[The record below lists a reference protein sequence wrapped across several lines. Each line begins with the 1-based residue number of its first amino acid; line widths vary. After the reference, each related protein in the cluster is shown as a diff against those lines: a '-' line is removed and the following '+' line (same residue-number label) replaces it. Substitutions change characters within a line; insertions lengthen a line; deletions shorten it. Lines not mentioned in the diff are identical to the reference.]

1 MLTTCVPNPC
11 PPSAFPSLRSES
23 PHEENNLQ
31 LSSAFLGF
39 SYLFGSQTQKLRSK
53 DGTRNPLKHK
63 NKTWYF
69 HKATKKGI
77 WSDLVIPLSSHQ
89 NSGVRE
95 AIFPSMDTAYT
106 FMTERGCF
114 YLHCIIPINSIHS
127 ASQIIAG
134 LQNTLSLGLNQSL
147 LKIYCSPLPSHI
159 CNIFPLQMC
168 FKMHCLWSCLTSVSH
183 VKI

>member
-1 MLTTCVPNPC
+1 MKKITY
-11 PPSAFPSLRSES
+11 
-23 PHEENNLQ
+23 
-31 LSSAFLGF
+31 SSAVHFWVSLI
-39 SYLFGSQTQKLRSK
+39 YLV
-53 DGTRNPLKHK
+53 LKHRSSDPRMALETLL
-63 NKTWYF
+63 N
-69 HKATKKGI
+69 TKIKLGISIRPQRKGI
-77 WSDLVIPLSSHQ
+77 WSDLAIPLSSHQ